1 MIDER
6 PARVV
11 CHRPG
16 PLNETGGAQGTAER
30 IGSNELAAEG
40 ANQRRGSCRQPRR
53 VLRKKKKIV
62 SIFFF
67 FFLFCPKRWTK
78 RKQVVIPI
86 SSSSFH
92 IYLYEKKKEQ
102 KRERRRF
109 TWPDDGVATHPD
121 RESLWSLPSSHL
133 HPHSKRT
140 EKAAS
145 PTGCTRRSYIRML
158 CTYIYICVC
167 VYIFTVRPGASSS
180 LKQI

>member
-16 PLNETGGAQGTAER
+16 PLNETGGAQGTAKR

-62 SIFFF
+62 SIFSF

-92 IYLYEKKKEQ
+92 IYLYEKKKRT
-102 KRERRRF
+102 KERA
-109 TWPDDGVATHPD
+109 PEIHMAG
-121 RESLWSLPSSHL
+121 
-133 HPHSKRT
+133 
-140 EKAAS
+140 
-145 PTGCTRRSYIRML
+145 
-158 CTYIYICVC
+158 
-167 VYIFTVRPGASSS
+167 
-180 LKQI
+180 